1 MIQVAM
7 THVAT
12 LVCDPA
18 RPVLTGAMLRQASE
32 AFRKQD
38 PPRWLAQNIAADIFF
53 EPGPAI
59 DAKAIADRVRA
70 ALDHAAVDVI
80 VQKAQGR
87 RKKLLLADM
96 DFDHDWSRMS

>member
-1 MIQVAM
+1 MTQVAM

-18 RPVLTGAMLRQASE
+18 RPVLTGAMLRRASE
-32 AFRKQD
+32 AFSKQD

-53 EPGPAI
+53 EPGPAV

-70 ALDHAAVDVI
+70 PSI
-80 VQKAQGR
+80 MPRSMSSCKR
-87 RKKLLLADM
+87 RKAAQEALARRHG
-96 DFDHDWSRMS
+96 FDHDWPRMS